1 MKREENEGTWNL
13 LTLPRE
19 PQDLPEVHGEV
30 YCGGGRFNPLLSHQA
45 AEKMKVAKVN
55 YNKFES
61 VSGVVEYKHDTI
73 QDFPGMSSG
82 DIGTL
87 PGSVQLTLK
96 ADKKQFVAHQKYFPF
111 NYEERDRLVD
121 TGVLAQ
127 VDEPLTG

>member
-1 MKREENEGTWNL
+1 MEREENEGTWNL

-61 VSGVVEYKHDTI
+61 VSGVVEYKHDTL

-96 ADKKQFVAHQKYFPF
+96 ADKNNSLPTKNISHSITKSV
-111 NYEERDRLVD
+111 
-121 TGVLAQ
+121 TGLLTQ
-127 VDEPLTG
+127 VSLPK